1 MLNGEDIRIRCLG
14 NFRRQRCMNKSLKLY
29 YSIREVSE
37 MLGVAEHTLRFWEKE
52 ISTLN
57 PKKTVS
63 GVRQYT
69 EEDIEQIR
77 LIQHLV
83 KDQGLTIKAARK
95 RLKTSKKKV
104 VEHQEIMSRL
114 EAVRAELME
123 MKKNLD
129 MLQPYLD

>member
-1 MLNGEDIRIRCLG
+1 
-14 NFRRQRCMNKSLKLY
+14 MNKSLKLY